1 VARRPRLIHALLLA
15 AVCLGIYSNSF
26 GHAYQLDDS
35 YTIVTNPNLRSL
47 RNIPRFFIDPSTYT
61 SLRAQVDYRPV
72 LQVSYAL
79 NYWMGGYRVWWWHLT
94 SIFLHFCCV
103 LGLYALCL
111 RVLREAFPEE
121 GIPRRTT
128 VAFAAALVFA
138 VHPTASGVVNYL
150 NARSSLLTDALLFP
164 CLVLYMAPI
173 VADRYRRTPW
183 LSVVCFTVALF
194 TKVEA
199 VAVLGAL
206 LAYEVW
212 QRAKEEPQGASF
224 FACVAR
230 ALDRRT
236 LRRGW
241 PFLVV
246 TAAYFAIRERLMA
259 PFQFEIA
266 RHAADVG
273 PHEYLATQTV
283 AWWHYVANWFAP
295 VKLIA
300 DDLAFPVYRS
310 FLAPPVLLA
319 VGGLAA
325 VTALLLGLWRTRPYQ
340 AFLALSAVAII
351 SPTSSV
357 APLAEMVNEHRP
369 YMPIA
374 VLSLVL
380 LIPVVHL
387 GYELTAGRRIARAVG
402 YGIFIFVLA
411 SLANLTYQ
419 RNRVFASDRSYW
431 ADVVAKAPSSR
442 AYVNYGL
449 SFMEKGDLTTA
460 LDYFKKGLELAP
472 YWHIAHINAAIAYR
486 ALGDDAEARK
496 HFDLAV
502 QYDEFTGSARTYRGE
517 YELGKKQYRAAA
529 DDFEKSIPKS
539 LEYYRND
546 RGLATAWA
554 GLGDAAKSYEYTAR
568 CLHLDP
574 VRTQIEI
581 TSIAAPF
588 FEAPERARAGLAY
601 FEMLKA
607 RLPDAW
613 WVYANLA
620 TLADR
625 VGDHALAA
633 SSRARSEALRKM
645 PGSSEPRK

>member
-1 VARRPRLIHALLLA
+1 MAKRARLIHTLLLA
-15 AVCLGIYSNSF
+15 AVCLGVYANSF
-26 GHAYQLDDS
+26 DHAYQLDDS
-35 YTIVTNPNLRSL
+35 YTIVTNPNLRTL
-47 RNIPRFFIDPSTYT
+47 RNIPRFFVDPSTYT

-72 LQVSYAL
+72 LQATYAL

-94 SIFLHFCCV
+94 SIILHFCCA

-111 RVLREAFPEE
+111 RVLRDADPDE
-121 GIPRRTT
+121 GGPRHTT

-164 CLVLYMAPI
+164 CLVLYMTPI
-173 VADRYRRTPW
+173 ASERYRRTPW
-183 LSVVCFTVALF
+183 LSVACFTVALF

-199 VAVLGAL
+199 VAALGAL
-206 LAYEVW
+206 FACEVW
-212 QRAKEEPQGASF
+212 QRSTEEPRGASF

-241 PFLVV
+241 PFLAV
-246 TAAYFAIRERLMA
+246 AAVYFAIRERLMA
-259 PFQFEIA
+259 PFEFELA

-273 PHEYLATQTV
+273 PREYLATQTV

-295 VKLIA
+295 VRLIA

-310 FLAPPVLLA
+310 FLAPNVLLA
-319 VGGLAA
+319 MSALAA
-325 VTALLLGLWRTRPYQ
+325 VAVLLIALWRTKPHP
-340 AFLALSAVAII
+340 AFLALSAIAII

-374 VLSLVL
+374 VLSLLFV
-380 LIPVVHL
+380 IPMVRL
-387 GYELTAGRRIARAVG
+387 GYELTAGRRFARAVG
-402 YGIFIFVLA
+402 YGVFFLVLA
-411 SLANLTYQ
+411 SLANLTVE
-419 RNRVFASDRSYW
+419 RNRVFASDRAYW

-449 SFMEKGDLTTA
+449 SFMRAGDLKTA
-460 LDYFKKGLELAP
+460 RDYFNKGLELAP
-472 YWHIAHINAAIAYR
+472 YWNIAHINAAIAER
-486 ALGDDAEARK
+486 ALGNEAEAKK
-496 HFDLAV
+496 HFDLGV
-502 QYDEFTGSARTYRGE
+502 QYDEFTGSSRSYRGE
-517 YELGKKQYRAAA
+517 YYLGKKLYREAV

-554 GLGDAAKSYEYTAR
+554 GLGDAAKSYEYTAK
-568 CLHLDP
+568 CLDLDP
-574 VRTQIEI
+574 AQTQLEI
-581 TSIAAPF
+581 TSIAGPF
-588 FEAPERARAGLAY
+588 FEAQDRARAGIDY
-601 FEMLKA
+601 FQKLNS
-607 RLPDAW
+607 RLPDTW
-613 WVYANLA
+613 WVYANIA
-620 TLADR
+620 TLAAR

-633 SSRARSEALRKM
+633 SARARSEELRKK
-645 PGSSEPRK
+645 PGSGELRK